1 MPGHYHDT
9 SHASANTGNKLG
21 DRSSVRQSK
30 LYRMYE
36 SGNEVK
42 DLLGTGHLQWNTSKK
57 QGVYN
62 NHTLYDHN
70 DPYNEVSATAGLV
83 GLQEMNDRNER
94 RTARNGQQYGNV
106 SSPSKIISHE
116 DKGYKAPGPLSSTS
130 LSHTYNR
137 KQTHREAKVKQRRRD
152 LDKSGK
158 DENFSHLA
166 SKTSPKYG
174 HNNGGKKTTRY
185 VKPPHVKRNV
195 NMQYDTDDAASKNGT
210 DRAYD
215 DVYGPQGSMDTLS
228 QDLDHMDNEQLERLT
243 LGRE

>member
-70 DPYNEVSATAGLV
+70 DPYN
-83 GLQEMNDRNER
+83 
-94 RTARNGQQYGNV
+94 
-106 SSPSKIISHE
+106 
-116 DKGYKAPGPLSSTS
+116 
-130 LSHTYNR
+130 
-137 KQTHREAKVKQRRRD
+137 
-152 LDKSGK
+152 
-158 DENFSHLA
+158 DELRH
-166 SKTSPKYG
+166 
-174 HNNGGKKTTRY
+174 
-185 VKPPHVKRNV
+185 
-195 NMQYDTDDAASKNGT
+195 KNKC
-210 DRAYD
+210 
-215 DVYGPQGSMDTLS
+215 
-228 QDLDHMDNEQLERLT
+228 
-243 LGRE
+243 